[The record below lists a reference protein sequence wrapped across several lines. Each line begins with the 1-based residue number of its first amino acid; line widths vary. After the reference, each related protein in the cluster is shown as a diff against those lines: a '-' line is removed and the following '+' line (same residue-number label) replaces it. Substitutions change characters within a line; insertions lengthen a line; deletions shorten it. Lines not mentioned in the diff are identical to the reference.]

1 MSTNDVVAVNKGRTT
16 DVFLISLSGDVTRA
30 EKVLKRYNFSV
41 PFFVYLINNYTLN
54 TTQLNSLQYDS
65 ISYYKIQ

>member
-30 EKVLKRYNFSV
+30 EKVLRDKIFQFLFS
-41 PFFVYLINNYTLN
+41 YI
-54 TTQLNSLQYDS
+54 
-65 ISYYKIQ
+65 